1 MFKVA
6 ILCIIGVLFAGCSG
20 KPKCDSDESQRLVM
34 ESVEKTV
41 KKQLAMRLNP
51 SIAGDEWQI
60 GLSPENKEM
69 VEFNYKEFGPVLEN
83 IVTIKQEDKSSVVQ
97 CMAELRFRNAQK
109 FNLYYVL
116 QKDTTGKLHATV
128 EWR

>member
-1 MFKVA
+1 MFRVVVLF
-6 ILCIIGVLFAGCSG
+6 IVGVLFAGCGG
-20 KPKCDSDESQRLVM
+20 KPKCDSDESQKLVM

-41 KKQLAMRLNP
+41 KKQLAIKISP
-51 SIAGDEWQI
+51 WITAEEWQNT
-60 GLSPENKEM
+60 LSPEDKGM

-83 IVTIKQEDKSSVVQ
+83 IVTIKQEDKGSAVQ

>member
-1 MFKVA
+1 
-6 ILCIIGVLFAGCSG
+6 
-20 KPKCDSDESQRLVM
+20 M

-41 KKQLAMRLNP
+41 KKQLATKLNP
-51 SIAGDEWQI
+51 SIAGDEWQN

-69 VEFNYKEFGPVLEN
+69 VEFNYKEYGPVLEN
-83 IVTIKQEDKSSVVQ
+83 IVTIKQTDNSSALQ
-97 CMAELRFRNAQK
+97 CTAELRFRNAQK

>member
-1 MFKVA
+1 MLRVSV
-6 ILCIIGVLFAGCSG
+6 LCIVGVLLAGCGG
-20 KPKCDSDESQRLVM
+20 KPKCDSDESQRLVL

-51 SIAGDEWQI
+51 SITGDEWQN
-60 GLSPENKEM
+60 GLSPEDKEM
-69 VEFNYKEFGPVLEN
+69 VEFNYKEYGPMLEN
-83 IVTIKQEDKSSVVQ
+83 IVTIKGEDKGESVQ

-116 QKDTTGKLHATV
+116 QKDTNGKLHATV